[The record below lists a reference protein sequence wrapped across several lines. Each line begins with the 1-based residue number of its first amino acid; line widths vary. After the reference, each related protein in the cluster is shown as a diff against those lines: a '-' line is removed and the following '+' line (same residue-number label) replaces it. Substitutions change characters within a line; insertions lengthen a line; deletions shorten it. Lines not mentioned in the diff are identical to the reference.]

1 MLNLRCRR
9 GSAVTAVALAV
20 ASLCAVVST
29 SAQAQEL
36 VPHLAVYEVI
46 TGRAPAGVTPPE
58 IQGTYVF
65 RLQGEC
71 DGGMKF
77 EQRLRFEAKAPAGQT
92 TVDQTSTGSESA
104 DGKRYRFTHRTTVDN
119 KTEPEVR
126 GEVNPGS
133 GEESEV
139 RFSQPSG
146 RSVTIPAHTL
156 FPISILRRTVKA
168 AQAGET
174 GFEGR
179 FFMGDKPEP
188 PQAVSFLLGKPPR
201 RVAELPPPQG
211 DRGLIEGRERFYFRA
226 SFYED
231 DAKATGEPKH
241 ELSSVTLD
249 NGVEVWG
256 THEQGELRLEYRLI
270 RIESLPK
277 PQC

>member
-1 MLNLRCRR
+1 MLILRCGR
-9 GSAVTAVALAV
+9 GAAFTAALVGLVAG
-20 ASLCAVVST
+20 VST
-29 SAQAQEL
+29 AARAQEL
-36 VPHLAVYEVI
+36 APHLAVYEVF
-46 TGRAPAGVTPPE
+46 TGRAPAGVSPPE
-58 IQGTYVF
+58 VRGTYVF

-77 EQRLRFEAKAPAGQT
+77 EQRLRFEVKVPTGQT

-126 GEVNPGS
+126 GEVDLGAG
-133 GEESEV
+133 GEAQA
-139 RFSQPSG
+139 RFSQPAG
-146 RSVTIPAHTL
+146 RTTTMPADTL

-201 RVAELPPPQG
+201 RVAELEPPQG
-211 DRGLIEGRERFYFRA
+211 ERGLIDGRERFYFRA

-231 DAKATGEPKH
+231 DGKSTGEPKH

-249 NGVEVWG
+249 NGVEIWG